1 MTEEV
6 DVEKL
11 GSEVQPFE
19 QKADEYDPEA
29 AVKGLLIFEKP
40 LLASFSLT
48 MDNGGYGD
56 SALREL
62 AKKATSLRSMGSL
75 QDVAVLDV
83 LAKNAPLLDH
93 VHIRFMKQA
102 DQHAPWSIRYLSV

>member
-11 GSEVQPFE
+11 GSEVQPLSTLE
-19 QKADEYDPEA
+19 EIELKADEYDPEA

-62 AKKATSLRSMGSL
+62 AKKATSLLTWDPFKML
-75 QDVAVLDV
+75 QFLMF
-83 LAKNAPLLDH
+83 LPKM
-93 VHIRFMKQA
+93 R
-102 DQHAPWSIRYLSV
+102 RYLIMFISAS